1 MRGYGRVEP
10 FGAAFFVAGSS
21 RGGREITMDMQFF
34 ATAAKGLEEVLA
46 GELRGLGI
54 ADPIIEKGGVR
65 FAGDMSVC
73 YRANLWLRT
82 AHRILMPIAD
92 FFCDTPEHLYEGVRA
107 LAWTRYLTPDMTLA
121 VSCNLRDSAMTHSG
135 FVALKTKDAIVDAI
149 RDSSGRR
156 PNVDTADPDLLVNIH
171 LVRNR
176 CTVSL
181 DTSGA
186 SLDKRGYRLDKREA
200 PLRET
205 LAAAIIEIS
214 GWDGSVP
221 LVDPMCGAGTIPIEA
236 ALKASRRA
244 PGLTRPG
251 FGFQRWPGYDPRAW
265 RGVIEESGEAMLE
278 SLPMPIL
285 GSDVSEGALRSAARN
300 AARAGVDGFVGF
312 FQGEIGESPNP
323 SPPGILLCN
332 PPYGIR
338 LGEEELLKTLY
349 RRIGDIMK
357 RRFNG
362 YTAYL
367 LTGNPDLAKHIGLRA
382 SRRIVLFNGPIE
394 CRLLRY
400 EMY

>member
-1 MRGYGRVEP
+1 MKGRMV
-10 FGAAFFVAGSS
+10 S
-21 RGGREITMDMQFF
+21 MDMQFF
-34 ATAAKGLEEVLA
+34 ATAAKGVEEVLA
-46 GELRGLGI
+46 GEIRGLGI
-54 ADPIIEKGGVR
+54 ADPVVEKGGVR
-65 FAGDMSVC
+65 FAGDMSLC

-82 AHRILMPIAD
+82 AHRILMPLAD
-92 FFCDTPEHLYEGVRA
+92 FFCDTPQRLYEGVRS

-149 RDSSGRR
+149 RDASGRR
-156 PNVDTADPDLLVNIH
+156 PNVDTVNPDVLVNIH

-181 DTSGA
+181 DTSGT

-214 GWDGSVP
+214 GWDGSLP
-221 LVDPMCGAGTIPIEA
+221 LVDPMCGSGTIPIEA

-251 FGFQRWPGYDPRAW
+251 FGFQRWPGFEPLVW
-265 RGVIEESGEAMLE
+265 RTVVEEAREMMLE
-278 SLPMPIL
+278 SLPSPIL
-285 GSDVSEGALRSAARN
+285 GSDVSEGALQSAGRN
-300 AARAGVDGFVGF
+300 AARAGVDRFVTFLREEMGD
-312 FQGEIGESPNP
+312 SPSP
-323 SPPGILLCN
+323 TPPGILLCN

-338 LGEEELLKTLY
+338 LGEEELLKALY
-349 RRIGDIMK
+349 KRMGDVMK

-400 EMY
+400 DMY

>member
-1 MRGYGRVEP
+1 MAASNLSARP
-10 FGAAFFVAGSS
+10 FFMDGFVTN
-21 RGGREITMDMQFF
+21 GGEIIMDMQFF
-34 ATAAKGLEEVLA
+34 ATAARGVEEVLA

-54 ADPIIEKGGVR
+54 ADPILEKGGVR

-92 FFCDTPEHLYEGVRA
+92 FSCDTPQLLYEGVRS

-135 FVALKTKDAIVDAI
+135 FVALKTKDAIVDAM
-149 RDSSGRR
+149 RDASGRR
-156 PNVDTADPDLLVNIH
+156 PNVDVSDPDLLVNVH
-171 LVRNR
+171 LNRNR

-181 DTSGA
+181 DTSGV
-186 SLDKRGYRLDKREA
+186 SLDKRGYRLDKKEA

-205 LAAAIIEIS
+205 LAAAIIELS
-214 GWDGSVP
+214 GWDGSMP
-221 LVDPMCGAGTIPIEA
+221 LVDPMCGSGTIPIEA

-251 FGFQRWPGYDPRAW
+251 FGFQRWPGYDSLLW
-265 RGVIEESGEAMLE
+265 QSLVEEAEEIMLE
-278 SLPMPIL
+278 SLPVPIM
-285 GSDVSEGALRSAARN
+285 GSDKSESALRSAGRN
-300 AARAGVDGFVGF
+300 AARAGVEGIVSFL
-312 FQGEIGESPNP
+312 QGEMGESPSP
-323 SPPGILLCN
+323 HPPGILLCN

-338 LGEEELLKTLY
+338 LGEEELLKSLY
-349 RRIGDIMK
+349 KRIGDVMK

-367 LTGNPDLAKHIGLRA
+367 LTGNPELAKHIGLRT